1 MSKYK
6 KNANQLLTIQI
17 IGLPI
22 SNSTFRTIKAPYW
35 YFRNYQ
41 EKSFLFIFVCV
52 LYFSKRSSKSFLFSY
67 NMYINFSAANPYK
80 SMNHS

>member
-22 SNSTFRTIKAPYW
+22 RNSTLRTMKVPYW

-52 LYFSKRSSKSFLFSY
+52 LSLVK
-67 NMYINFSAANPYK
+67 AVV
-80 SMNHS
+80 NHFAS